1 MINSWKIASGVFT
14 LVFFLAAFYFLI
26 IAGVRERG
34 KRGWLIILA
43 VALLGPGF
51 LFGLISEVY
60 ENESAALL
68 SHGMIVLSGI
78 LFLLSIYLSKLE
90 LEKGGEVAE

>member
-1 MINSWKIASGVFT
+1 MINSWEIVSGVFT

-26 IAGVRERG
+26 IAGVRESG
-34 KRGWLIILA
+34 KRGWLLFLA

-51 LFGLISEVY
+51 LFDLISEVF
-60 ENESAALL
+60 ENESVELL
-68 SHGMIVLSGI
+68 SHGLVLLSGI

>member
-1 MINSWKIASGVFT
+1 MNNSWEIVSGIFT

-26 IAGVRERG
+26 IAGVRESG

-43 VALLGPGF
+43 AALLGPGF
-51 LFGLISEVY
+51 LFDLFSEVY
-60 ENESAALL
+60 ENESAELL
-68 SHGMIVLSGI
+68 SHGLVLLSGI

-90 LEKGGEVAE
+90 LEKSGGVAE